1 MKRPRSYG
9 EDLDAIGDKSV
20 CKDWGRRDQESDR
33 SSSHRRFYLKT
44 ENGRKGSSSSSAYD
58 RSLDEDREV
67 SRASRKRFDHE
78 SDGFDR
84 RKSFERYRDCGDRVL
99 STSSPRNVYG
109 TERIHRSES
118 FSSSRRDFPKG
129 FRSDRERSRRE
140 DSDSSW
146 RRPSA
151 NKDSDED
158 MRFGVDKGNRL
169 GSEDRGSVRSP
180 PGHREAVKSPQWS
193 KDSSGE
199 RSKSVETKKS
209 EETHVETKKSEETH
223 GESGNSSEMEEGEL
237 EPEQEAEPEPA
248 PEPEPRPESEPD
260 PPTVVK
266 SEVGEESQ
274 IQKEALVGSER
285 NPQGEENFETD
296 NDKLAIFDVKQDDG
310 TAETIAGEVEEIDK
324 ALDDSE
330 GTVNDIGAKQE
341 VKADEN
347 EVQEEKLK
355 EETLSLPSPEK
366 EETTGTAD
374 VEKVLPL
381 EEESKE
387 SKDINLEV
395 QAEENDSPSRNKES
409 VQGNGTLEV
418 VSRFIAN
425 KLNTDNGKDKGKRLA
440 VVLSHEG
447 NSIEDSGC
455 MGRDPMAG
463 REDPMEGP
471 STSGFKL
478 FFSSDLTKQAKVS
491 NSGINKKKEEKLK
504 MEPLELSLGLPN
516 VSVAPSHENS
526 KQGAKSPSH
535 GRSAHSLPTTT
546 FRTNSDGFT
555 ASISFSGSQTFIHN
569 PSCSLTQN
577 SFENFEQSVG
587 SHPIFQG
594 IDQVSHGSWHA
605 QYPNDTKLKEVSLY
619 QRAIQNGSGALN
631 SSQVSP
637 GILNG
642 QSGTAGVPSLDRQA
656 SLQKQMS
663 GHFRQEEVRSPSQ
676 SIGSHDARSEHSRD
690 CKRILRERN
699 SGGVL
704 FRCSQGETEQFGPG
718 VAEWYVAKIILDP
731 IQSVARVI
739 KEMPEQS
746 VVCLKESVSEMI
758 ENELKL
764 RAMQEMLQR
773 RSDLTLEALAS
784 CHRVQLEILVALRTG
799 LRDFLRRATSIPS
812 PDLVEIF
819 LNLKCR
825 NLACSSILPVEE
837 CDCKVCSQKN
847 GFCSAC
853 MCIVCSKFDMASNT
867 CSWVG
872 CDVCVHWCHT
882 DCALRGAQIRNGRSI
897 TGSHGTT
904 EMQFFCV
911 ACDHPSEMFGFVK
924 EVFKTCAKEWKAE
937 TLYKELEYVKRIFCA
952 SEDARGKQLH
962 DVAIRML
969 SKLENKSSLPEVFN
983 CINGFM
989 SETDYN
995 KTPSFPIKEPPPQK
1009 NPGEGS
1015 NVMAG
1020 PTQEPAW
1027 LRPASTEKAPTA
1039 GGVPM
1044 LDWEKTGARRSVVVP
1059 ELLVNVEKKPIVD
1072 ELESIVR
1079 IKQAEAKM
1087 FQARADD
1094 ARREAEGLKRIAIA
1108 KNEKIEEEYA
1118 SRITKLRLVETEERR
1133 RQKLEEFQVLERAHL
1148 EYFNMKVRMEADIK
1162 DLLLKMEATKRNLST

>member
-44 ENGRKGSSSSSAYD
+44 ENARKGSSSSSAYA
-58 RSLDEDREV
+58 RSFDEDREV
-67 SRASRKRFDHE
+67 SRTSRKRFDHD

-84 RKSFERYRDCGDRVL
+84 RKGFERFRDCGDRVL

-129 FRSDRERSRRE
+129 FRWERERSRRE
-140 DSDSSW
+140 DSVLSW
-146 RRPSA
+146 RRLSI

-180 PGHREAVKSPQWS
+180 PGHIEAVKSPPWS

-199 RSKSVETKKS
+199 RSKSVD
-209 EETHVETKKSEETH
+209 TKKSEETH

-237 EPEQEAEPEPA
+237 EPE
-248 PEPEPRPESEPD
+248 PEPEPEPDPEPESRPESEPD

-266 SEVGEESQ
+266 SEACEISQ
-274 IQKEALVGSER
+274 IQKEARVGSEI
-285 NPQGEENFETD
+285 NPQGEENFEND
-296 NDKLAIFDVKQDDG
+296 NKLDIYDIKQDDE
-310 TAETIAGEVEEIDK
+310 TVETIAGEVKERSK

-330 GTVNDIGAKQE
+330 GTINDIGAEQE

-347 EVQEEKLK
+347 EVNGEKLE
-355 EETLSLPSPEK
+355 EETLALSSPEK
-366 EETTGTAD
+366 EETTETAG
-374 VEKVLPL
+374 VENVLPL
-381 EEESKE
+381 EEESK
-387 SKDINLEV
+387 KNKGINLEV
-395 QAEENDSPSRNKES
+395 HAEENYLPSRNRECS
-409 VQGNGTLEV
+409 QGSDALEV
-418 VSRFIAN
+418 ASRIMGD
-425 KLNTDNGKDKGKRLA
+425 KLNMGDVKDKGKCLA

-447 NSIEDSGC
+447 NSLEDSGSL
-455 MGRDPMAG
+455 GRDTMAG

-478 FFSSDLTKQAKVS
+478 FFSSNLTKQTKVS
-491 NSGINKKKEEKLK
+491 STGVNRKTEEKLK

-516 VSVAPSHENS
+516 VSVAPPFHEDS
-526 KQGAKSPSH
+526 QQGAKSPSH
-535 GRSAHSLPTTT
+535 GRSAQTLPITT
-546 FRTNSDGFT
+546 FCKNSEGFT

-577 SFENFEQSVG
+577 SFENYEQSVG

-594 IDQVSHGSWHA
+594 IEQVSQGSWHA
-605 QYPNDTKLKEVSLY
+605 QYPNDAKRKEVSLY
-619 QRAIQNGSGALN
+619 QRVIQNGNGALN
-631 SSQVSP
+631 SSLVSP
-637 GILNG
+637 RILNG
-642 QSGTAGVPSLDRQA
+642 QSGIAGVPSLDRQA
-656 SLQKQMS
+656 SLQRQMS
-663 GHFRQEEVRSPSQ
+663 EHFRQEEVRSPSQ
-676 SIGSHDARSEHSRD
+676 SIDSHDGRSEHSGDR
-690 CKRILRERN
+690 KRILRERN

-718 VAEWYVAKIILDP
+718 IAEWYVGKIVSDP
-731 IQSVARVI
+731 IRTVMRVI
-739 KEMPEQS
+739 KEMPDQS
-746 VVCLKESVSEMI
+746 VVYLKESVFEMI
-758 ENELKL
+758 ENEVKL

-773 RSDLTLEALAS
+773 RSDLTLETLTS
-784 CHRVQLEILVALRTG
+784 CHRIQLEILVALRTG
-799 LRDFLRRATSIPS
+799 LSDFLRRASSVPS
-812 PDLVEIF
+812 SDLVEIF
-819 LNLKCR
+819 LYLKCR
-825 NLACSSILPVEE
+825 NLACRSILPVEE

-882 DCALRGAQIRNGRSI
+882 DCALRGSHIRNGRSI

-911 ACDHPSEMFGFVK
+911 ACGHPSEMFGFVK

-937 TLYKELEYVKRIFCA
+937 TLYKELEHVRRIFCA

-962 DVAIRML
+962 EVAVRML
-969 SKLENKSSLPEVFN
+969 SKLENKSNLPEVFN
-983 CINGFM
+983 CINGFL
-989 SETDYN
+989 SVTDSKYH
-995 KTPSFPIKEPPPQK
+995 KTPSFSIKEPQPQN
-1009 NPGEGS
+1009 NPSEG
-1015 NVMAG
+1015 NNGIAG
-1020 PTQEPAW
+1020 LTQERPW
-1027 LRPASTEKAPTA
+1027 LRPLTTEKAPAHLETV
-1039 GGVPM
+1039 GGVVSI
-1044 LDWEKTGARRSVVVP
+1044 LDWKRTGARGSDVVP
-1059 ELLVNVEKKPIVD
+1059 ELQVNVEKRPILD

-1094 ARREAEGLKRIAIA
+1094 ARREAEGLKRIATA

-1118 SRITKLRLVETEERR
+1118 SRITKLRLGETEERR
-1133 RQKLEEFQVLERAHL
+1133 RQKFEELQVLERAHL

-1162 DLLLKMEATKRNLST
+1162 DLLLKMEATKRNLSM